1 MRPVRASRSDD
12 DPGKHVTPDS
22 AAAGALP
29 PGAAANGA
37 APGSPEPF
45 SVSSYAGSQLVGSAL
60 DAKERPAPLHAS
72 RAALPP
78 KPEDRAGFLA
88 VLRRRDFRY
97 LWAGQAASQL
107 ADKFLVFTLL
117 IFMYTISGRATLQ
130 SILMLAYTVPSVA
143 LSAPA
148 GVYADR
154 HDKRTLMIACN
165 AIRGGLVLLIPI
177 SQFIPGV
184 QGQAWPLILIMLLFS
199 SVGQLFAPAEA
210 ASIPSLV
217 LRRQMT
223 EATSLFMTTVI
234 LTLVLGV
241 PAATLAIAFA
251 GNQAPFY
258 IAAALFGIAALSIWR
273 MGTSLKAAERSPEAP
288 APSLLRE
295 LREGLAIL
303 RESPALRFGLYQLA
317 LALVVVFTVFTLGP
331 VYLVK
336 VLHRSDQDTY
346 FVLVPATVGLVA
358 AAAVLGTRPDL
369 SRARALLAAV
379 LTAGLTLAVMG
390 IVPEVLNSHGL
401 AGLDTPLAVVLA
413 LIFGAA
419 LGAVLIPAFTLLQE
433 RTTPETRGRI
443 FGGIF
448 TVINAAVAV
457 PLVLAGV
464 LADLVGVGRVVA
476 GLGVLLLV
484 VGVGV
489 RALAWSRLSV
499 LERDSRES
507 ALAVFEGDLAET
519 P

>member
-1 MRPVRASRSDD
+1 MRASPE
-12 DPGKHVTPDS
+12 DPVSP
-22 AAAGALP
+22 AG
-29 PGAAANGA
+29 
-37 APGSPEPF
+37 
-45 SVSSYAGSQLVGSAL
+45 
-60 DAKERPAPLHAS
+60 DADAQGRPAPLHAS
-72 RAALPP
+72 RAAVPP
-78 KPEDRAGFLA
+78 RTDDRAGFLS
-88 VLRRRDFRY
+88 VLRRRDFRN

-117 IFMYTISGRATLQ
+117 IYMYTISGRAFLQ
-130 SILMLAYTVPSVA
+130 SLLMLAYTLPSVA

-165 AIRGGLVLLIPI
+165 AIRAFLVLLIPI
-177 SQFIPGV
+177 AQFVPGL

-199 SVGQLFAPAEA
+199 SVGQIFAPAEA

-217 LRRQMT
+217 LGRQMT
-223 EATSLFMTTVI
+223 TATSLFMTTVI

-241 PAATLAIAFA
+241 PLATLAIGFF

-258 IAAALFGIAALSIWR
+258 IAAALFAVAAGSIWLVR
-273 MGTSLKAAERSPEAP
+273 GNLRAIERTEDAP
-288 APSLLRE
+288 PPSLLRE
-295 LREGLAIL
+295 LREGLVIL
-303 RESPALRFGLYQLA
+303 RDNAALRFGLYQLA

-346 FVLVPATVGLVA
+346 FVLVPATVGLIA
-358 AAAVLGTRPDL
+358 AAGILGVRPDL

-379 LTAGLTLAVMG
+379 LTAGVALAVMG
-390 IVPEVLNSHGL
+390 IVPDAFNGSGL
-401 AGLDTPLAVVLA
+401 GGLDTPLAVLDA
-413 LIFGAA
+413 LVFGAA

-433 RTTPETRGRI
+433 RTTPDTRGRI

-464 LADLVGVGRVVA
+464 LADLFGVDRVVA
-476 GLGVLLLV
+476 GLGVVLLV
-484 VGVGV
+484 IGVAV
-489 RALAWSRLSV
+489 RTFAWGRLGV
-499 LERDSRES
+499 LERDSRDP
-507 ALAVFEGDLAET
+507 ALAVAE
-519 P
+519 PR

>member
-1 MRPVRASRSDD
+1 MRLVRASRSDD
-12 DPGKHVTPDS
+12 TGKE
-22 AAAGALP
+22 
-29 PGAAANGA
+29 GAADPVTNDGA
-37 APGSPEPF
+37 PSAEPSSAEPF
-45 SVSSYAGSQLVGSAL
+45 AVTSDGTSPLVGSAL
-60 DAKERPAPLHAS
+60 DAAERPAPLHAS

-78 KPEDRAGFLA
+78 RPEDRAGFLA

-117 IFMYTISGRATLQ
+117 IFMYTISGRASLQ
-130 SILMLAYTVPSVA
+130 SVLMLAYTLPSVL

-154 HDKRTLMIACN
+154 HDKRTLMIATN
-165 AIRGGLVLLIPI
+165 LIRGGLVLLIPI
-177 SQFIPGV
+177 AQFIPGL
-184 QGQAWPLILIMLLFS
+184 QRQAWPLILIMLLFS
-199 SVGQLFAPAEA
+199 SVGQVFAPAEA

-223 EATSLFMTTVI
+223 MATSLFMTTVI

-241 PAATLAIAFA
+241 PAASLAIAFA
-251 GNQAPFY
+251 GSQAPFY
-258 IAAALFGIAALSIWR
+258 IAAALFAIAALSIWR
-273 MGTSLKAAERSPEAP
+273 VGTTLRTAERGADAP
-288 APSLLRE
+288 PPSLVRE
-295 LREGLAIL
+295 LRQGVAIL

-346 FVLVPATVGLVA
+346 FVLVPATLGLVA
-358 AAAVLGTRPDL
+358 AAAVLGSRPDL
-369 SRARALLAAV
+369 SRARTLLAAV
-379 LTAGLTLAVMG
+379 LTAGAALAVMG
-390 IVPEVLNSHGL
+390 VVPDLLNSSGH
-401 AGLDTPLAVVLA
+401 ARFDTPLAVVLA

-448 TVINAAVAV
+448 TVINAAVAL

-464 LADLVGVGRVVA
+464 LADVVGVDRVVA
-476 GLGVLLLV
+476 GLGVLLVLI
-484 VGVGV
+484 GVAV
-489 RALAWSRLSV
+489 RTLAWSRLGV
-499 LERDSRES
+499 LERDSKES
-507 ALAVFEGDLAET
+507 VLTVLEGDFTET
-519 P
+519 D